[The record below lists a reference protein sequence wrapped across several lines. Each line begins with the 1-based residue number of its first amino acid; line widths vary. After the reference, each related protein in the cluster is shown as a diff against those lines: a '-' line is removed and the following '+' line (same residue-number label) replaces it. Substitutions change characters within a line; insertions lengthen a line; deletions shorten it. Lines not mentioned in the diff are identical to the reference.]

1 MMWRI
6 LQEDK
11 PGDYVTGTGES
22 HSVKELVEEAFSYV
36 GLKWK
41 KYVEIDPRYF
51 RPTEVN
57 NLIADIRK
65 VKKVFKWQPRITFK
79 DLVKI
84 MVDADMRLL
93 GLNPIGEGD
102 KILKKKFPNRWW
114 KAD

>member
-1 MMWRI
+1 MMWQI
-6 LQEDK
+6 LQQDK
-11 PGDYVTGTGES
+11 PDDYVTGTGKS
-22 HSVKELVEEAFSYV
+22 HSVKELVEEAFSYA

-57 NLIADIRK
+57 NLIADIKK
-65 VKKVFKWQPRITFK
+65 VKRVFNWKPKVNFY

-84 MVDADMRLL
+84 MVDADMRAC
-93 GLNPIGEGD
+93 GLEPAGEGD
-102 KILKKKFPNRWW
+102 KILQKKFPSRWW